1 MRLGSLVAAVAVML
15 VFHGAA
21 AAQDGKA
28 STGNASRLQPGD
40 VVRLWVFREEDYSGD
55 FAVDQNGVA
64 VLPRIG
70 EVAVARM
77 EPDELRAFVIA
88 ELSKSLR
95 NPTIDV
101 KLLRRVNVLGA
112 VQKPAVIL
120 VDETMTVAHVLSLAG
135 GSLPSGKQD
144 EVELQRG
151 NQKLVARISGVTRLA
166 DLPLQSGD
174 QLYVPERSW
183 ISRNTALLSTGVS
196 AVISL
201 AVALIVSR

>member
-1 MRLGSLVAAVAVML
+1 MRLGSLVVAVAAML
-15 VFHGAA
+15 VFHGTV

-28 STGNASRLQPGD
+28 STGNEYRLQPGD
-40 VVRLWVFREEDYSGD
+40 AVRVWVFREEDYSGE
-55 FAVDQNGVA
+55 FAVDQNGVV
-64 VLPRIG
+64 VLPKIG
-70 EVAVARM
+70 EVAVVRM
-77 EPDELRAFVIA
+77 SPEELRAFIIA
-88 ELSKSLR
+88 ELSKTLR

-120 VDETMTVAHVLSLAG
+120 ADETMTVAHVLSLAG
-135 GSLPSGKQD
+135 GALPSGKQD
-144 EVELQRG
+144 EVELHRG
-151 NQKLVARISGVTRLA
+151 DQKLVARISGVTRLA

-196 AVISL
+196 AAVSL